1 MSSIWSFL
9 LQTLTVAAA
18 AGLLLCVKQLL
29 ADKLSPRWQYGVWAI
44 LAVRLLVPAG
54 TARGVLLPLP
64 LWVETWKSIAER
76 GLGSA
81 YADAFTPVRLTTPFP
96 TIVGAP
102 QSVTDWLFV
111 IYVAGVAAVLLWYL
125 ASYARLR
132 LLLRRGG
139 ALPAERLAQVAAVAE
154 RYGLRGCRAVVV
166 PGLPS
171 AFVCGVIRPVLA
183 LPEEDVDDK
192 VLLHELLHLH
202 YRDALQ
208 SIGWCVLRALHWCD
222 PFLQYVFDRI
232 GNDMESL
239 CDQRV
244 LERLEGEER
253 RAYGVILLS
262 MANDRYPRA
271 PGTTSLS
278 NGGRNI
284 ARRIAAIVRFRKYP
298 RGMALVS
305 VCVAV
310 ALAAPLLV
318 GTVALAGRDAYTVR
332 PGELDQAM
340 ALTRLRRCT
349 TLAGALDTYAKGL
362 RYGYGLY
369 LATASPLSEQAR
381 LCDAMQDGISD
392 TQIQTLPAG
401 VTLAPDP
408 GPLFLDLAPR
418 EDGSFGARIAF
429 CAWWWADAD
438 GAPLGTDREGSRAV
452 AGFLVRTVRL
462 WQEDGAWVVAPEG
475 DWTWTVYRDDY
486 DPGDS
491 TYLSLRY
498 AEWLDPET
506 LRTYTA
512 QGVAGTLRIDV
523 RTQYLIDDTART
535 ETDFFGFATYREDSS
550 LRPDAAFSEVRYTAD
565 ICYTLTDEGR
575 RAGARL
581 YGMRDTALWTPDQVP
596 TVDPYQGLSPGS
608 TVGSSEGVNA
618 CRYYVTDEWDGT
630 CRDLSGGTVEQG
642 PVTGLAVPPCGYQVE
657 FLLDDRVVDRFRVG
671 EVE

>member
-9 LQTLTVAAA
+9 LQTLTAAAA
-18 AGLLLCVKQLL
+18 AGLLLVVKQLL
-29 ADKLSPRWQYGVWAI
+29 ADKLSPRWQYGIWII
-44 LAVRLLVPAG
+44 LAVRLLVPVG

-81 YADAFTPVRLTTPFP
+81 YADAFTPVRVTSPFP
-96 TIVGAP
+96 TVAGAP

-111 IYVAGVAAVLLWYL
+111 AYVAGVAAVLLWYL
-125 ASYARLR
+125 ASYVRLR

-139 ALPAERLAQVAAVAE
+139 ALPAARAAQLEAVAE
-154 RYGLRGCRAVVV
+154 RYGLRSCRAVVV

-171 AFVCGVIRPVLA
+171 AFVCGVVRPVLA

-222 PFLQYVFDRI
+222 PFLHYVFDRI

-318 GTVALAGRDAYTVR
+318 GTVALAGGRDAYSVR
-332 PGELDQAM
+332 SGELDQAM

-369 LATASPLSEQAR
+369 LATASPLSEQER
-381 LCDAMQDGISD
+381 LYTALQDGLSD
-392 TQIQTLPAG
+392 AQIRTFPAG

-408 GPLFLDLAPR
+408 GPLFLDLAQR
-418 EDGSFGARIAF
+418 ADGSYGARLAF

-438 GAPLGTDREGSRAV
+438 GAPLETEQGTQAV
-452 AGFLVRTVRL
+452 AGFLFRTVRL
-462 WQEDGAWVVAPEG
+462 WREDGAWVVAPEG
-475 DWTWTVYRDDY
+475 DWTWTVYQDDY

-491 TYLSLRY
+491 TYLALRY
-498 AEWLDPET
+498 AEWLDPAP
-506 LRTYTA
+506 LAAYTA
-512 QGVAGTLRIDV
+512 HGEAGDLRIDV
-523 RTQYLIDDTART
+523 HTQYLIDDTAPQ
-535 ETDFFGFATYREDSS
+535 ETDFFGFAAASEDSS
-550 LRPDAAFSEVRYTAD
+550 LRPDAAFSEARCTAD
-565 ICYTLTDEGR
+565 IRYTLTDEGR
-575 RAGARL
+575 RAGATY
-581 YGMRDTALWTPDQVP
+581 YGMRTTALWTPDQAP
-596 TVDPYQGLSPGS
+596 ASDPYQGLSPGS
-608 TVGSSEGVNA
+608 ATGSSDGVNA
-618 CRYYVTDEWDGT
+618 LRDYVTDAWDGT
-630 CRDLSGGTVEQG
+630 CRDLSGGTVERD
-642 PVTGLAVPPCGYQVE
+642 PATGLAVLPCGYQVE

>member
-9 LQTLTVAAA
+9 LQTLTAAAA
-18 AGLLLCVKQLL
+18 AGLLLVVKQLL
-29 ADKLSPRWQYGVWAI
+29 ADKLSPRWQYGIWII
-44 LAVRLLVPAG
+44 LAVRLLVPVG

-64 LWVETWKSIAER
+64 LWVETWKSIVER

-81 YADAFTPVRLTTPFP
+81 YADAFTPVRVTSPFP
-96 TIVGAP
+96 TVAGAP

-111 IYVAGVAAVLLWYL
+111 AYVAGVAAVLLWYL
-125 ASYARLR
+125 ASYVRLR

-139 ALPAERLAQVAAVAE
+139 ALPAARLAQLEAVAE
-154 RYGLRGCRAVVV
+154 RYGLRSCRAVVV

-171 AFVCGVIRPVLA
+171 AFVCGVVRPVLA

-222 PFLQYVFDRI
+222 PFLHYVFDRI

-318 GTVALAGRDAYTVR
+318 GTVALAGQDAYTVR
-332 PGELDQAM
+332 SGGLDRAM

-369 LATASPLSEQAR
+369 LATASPLSEQER
-381 LCDAMQDGISD
+381 LYGAMQDGLSD
-392 TQIQTLPAG
+392 AQIRTLPAG

-408 GPLFLDLAPR
+408 GPLFLDLAQWA
-418 EDGSFGARIAF
+418 DGSYGARLAF

-438 GAPLGTDREGSRAV
+438 GAPRETEQGTQAV
-452 AGFLVRTVRL
+452 AGYFFRTVRL

-475 DWTWTVYRDDY
+475 DWTWTVYQDDY

-491 TYLSLRY
+491 TYLALRY
-498 AEWLDPET
+498 VEWLDPT
-506 LRTYTA
+506 PLTAYTA
-512 QGVAGTLRIDV
+512 HGEAGDLRIDV
-523 RTQYLIDDTART
+523 RTQYLIDDTAPQ
-535 ETDFFGFATYREDSS
+535 ETDFFGFPTYSEDSS
-550 LRPDAAFSEVRYTAD
+550 LRPDAAFSEARYTAD
-565 ICYTLTDEGR
+565 IRYTLTDEGR
-575 RAGARL
+575 RAGATY
-581 YGMRDTALWTPDQVP
+581 YGMRTTALWTPDQAP
-596 TVDPYQGLSPGS
+596 TSDPYQGLSPGS
-608 TVGSSEGVNA
+608 AAGSSDGVNA
-618 CRYYVTDEWDGT
+618 LRDYVTDAWDGT
-630 CRDLSGGTVEQG
+630 CRDLSGGTVEQD
-642 PVTGLAVPPCGYQVE
+642 PATGLAVLPCGYQVE